1 MTAMR
6 LPLAVSTG
14 FHVVLLAA
22 LVFAAREAAV
32 PIPPPKPSFQ
42 IAMPPP
48 MARLET
54 VRPVAPQA
62 EPVLKPVEPEAEPVV
77 RATAPM
83 VKPLPEPERRVTAVE
98 PRLKPKPRPRP
109 RPRPRRVE
117 RPRAPAPRMSALP
130 PPTLAPLSEPEP
142 RAVAPIAPAPPVA
155 AAPNPAIENGYK
167 LALSRWF
174 EAHKRYPASARDA
187 EEQGSAVVRFRVD
200 RSGRVLSFSL
210 ARSTGYPDLDRAVT
224 DLVRGARLPPFP
236 AGLTTPSLEVAVM
249 LRFSLGE

>member
-62 EPVLKPVEPEAEPVV
+62 EPVLKPIEPEAEPVV
-77 RATAPM
+77 RATAS
-83 VKPLPEPERRVTAVE
+83 VLKPLPEPERRVTAVE
-98 PRLKPKPRPRP
+98 PRPKPTP

-130 PPTLAPLSEPEP
+130 PPAPTPVPES

-155 AAPNPAIENGYK
+155 AAPNPAIEMGYK

-174 EAHKRYPASARDA
+174 ETHKRYPASARDA
-187 EEQGSAVVRFRVD
+187 EEQGSAIVRFRVD

-210 ARSTGYPDLDRAVT
+210 ARSTGYADLDRAVT
-224 DLVRGARLPPFP
+224 ELLRGAQLPPFP
-236 AGLTTPSLEVAVM
+236 AGLTVPSLEVAVT